1 MKHREKT
8 ITGFSKLSKRG
19 KIKWIVENFF
29 KDPESVMRELKSY
42 WLDNEEHQK
51 ILDEISENTISNYH
65 LPYSVC
71 PNFVLNNKTY
81 CVPMVTE
88 ESSVVAAAA
97 SAAKFWMSRGGFHAN
112 VISTVKLGQ
121 IHFFFNGD
129 KSALA
134 GEIAPLQEHLIREA
148 ATITQNM
155 EARGG
160 GVRDIGLKDFTH
172 QLDGYYQ
179 LFVTFETCNSMG
191 ANFINS
197 VLESFA
203 RSLTAYYNDTSRD
216 GHVDVLMAILS
227 NYTPGSI
234 ARAWVECPVDDLGV
248 FKGDVQA
255 SEFAR
260 RFCQAV
266 RIAEIDPYRATTH
279 NKGIFNGIDA
289 VVIATGNDFR
299 AIEAS
304 GHAYAARDGQ
314 YRSLSGCSTANN
326 TFTLWLEVPLAVGTV
341 GGLTSLHPVAK
352 RSFELLGSPTAEEL
366 MMVIAATGLAQNFS
380 ALRSLVTTGIQD
392 GHMRMH
398 LGNILASLEAT
409 ASEQEAARA
418 YFDGKQVS
426 FSAVKD
432 YLSAFRAAADTGPTV
447 K

>member
-1 MKHREKT
+1 MKDREKT

-65 LPYSVC
+65 LPYSVS

-97 SAAKFWMSRGGFHAN
+97 SAAKFWMSRGGFHAE
-112 VISTVKLGQ
+112 VLSTVKLGHV
-121 IHFFFNGD
+121 HFFFEGE
-129 KSALA
+129 KSALI
-134 GEIAPLQEHLIREA
+134 GELEELQAHLTREA
-148 ATITQNM
+148 ARITQNM

-160 GVRDIGLKDFTH
+160 GVRDIRLKDFTH
-172 QLDGYYQ
+172 QMDHYYQ
-179 LFVTFETCNSMG
+179 LFVSFDTCDSMG

-197 VLESFA
+197 ILESYA
-203 RSLTAYYNDTSRD
+203 QSLMSYFNDSDRE

-227 NYTPGSI
+227 NYTPGSL
-234 ARAWVECPVDDLGV
+234 ARAWVECPIADLGI
-248 FKGDVQA
+248 FKGDIQA
-255 SEFAR
+255 EEFAE
-260 RFCQAV
+260 RFCKAV
-266 RIAEIDPYRATTH
+266 RIAEIDSYRAATH

-299 AIEAS
+299 AIEAC

-314 YRSLSGCSTANN
+314 YRSLSGCSTDNGI
-326 TFTLWLEVPLAVGTV
+326 FRFWLDIPLAVGTV

-352 RSFELLGSPTAEEL
+352 RSFELLGNPTTQEL

-398 LGNILASLEAT
+398 LGNILGALDAT
-409 ASEQEAARA
+409 PEEREAARA
-418 YFDGKQVS
+418 FFDGKQVS
-426 FSAVKD
+426 FSGVKD
-432 YLSAFRAAADTGPTV
+432 YLSAHRASADPGPTV